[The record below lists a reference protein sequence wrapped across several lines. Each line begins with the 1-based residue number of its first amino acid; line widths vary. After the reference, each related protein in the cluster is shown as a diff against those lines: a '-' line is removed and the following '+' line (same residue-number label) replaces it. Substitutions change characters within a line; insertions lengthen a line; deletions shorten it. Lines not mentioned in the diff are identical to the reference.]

1 MSEQDKMVL
10 RAEHLVKKY
19 GKRTVVNDVTFDV
32 KQGEIVGLLGPNGA
46 GKSALVNCIAGLHTR
61 YTGSISIPA
70 GTKMGAL
77 TNHPFRYSFL
87 SVKDNIRVFLRYN
100 QLEFNGYHQLLNQ
113 YLNLDEILDKRFQTL
128 SQGQKQRVLIF
139 LSVINDPE
147 IILLDEPFQGL
158 DPFYSEKLIAL
169 LNILKNQGRT
179 IMINDHIIS
188 YTIRLADKIAFL
200 INHRITLTIPYYRIY
215 EGVFYHIPDMANLP
229 ENGSSSFGDHLSTS
243 PPQVQKNHRRIEN
256 LTELYTLAI
265 DHEKHKS
272 I

>member
-1 MSEQDKMVL
+1 MSVHIKDVSLSFKSQDALQKVSL
-10 RAEHLVKKY
+10 ILSPH
-19 GKRTVVNDVTFDV
+19 
-32 KQGEIVGLLGPNGA
+32 EITYILGPNGA

-77 TNHPFRYSFL
+77 TNQPFRYSFL

-100 QLEFNGYHQLLNQ
+100 QMEFYGYHQLLNQ
-113 YLNLDEILDKRFQTL
+113 HLNLDEILDKRFQTL

-158 DPFYSEKLIAL
+158 DPFYSEKLIVL

-188 YTIRLADKIAFL
+188 HTIRLADKIAFL
-200 INHRITLTIPYYRIY
+200 IKHRNTLTIPYHRID
-215 EGVFYHIPDMANLP
+215 EGVFYHIPDTANLP
-229 ENGSSSFGDHLSTS
+229 ENGSSSFGDHLFTS
-243 PPQVQKNHRRIEN
+243 PPKDKKNLRRIEN